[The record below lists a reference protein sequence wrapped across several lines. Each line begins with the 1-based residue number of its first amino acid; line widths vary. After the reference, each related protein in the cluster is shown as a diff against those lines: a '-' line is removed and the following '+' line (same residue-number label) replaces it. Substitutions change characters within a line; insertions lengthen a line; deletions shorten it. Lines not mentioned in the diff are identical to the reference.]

1 MFLNH
6 GEKWHRNRRLLTPAF
21 HFDVLKPYMKIY
33 NEATETLMVG
43 FLTYTILRLCIS
55 SYSTRIDFRRQ
66 NLMSTILTSKVGLRT
81 ERVKYF

>member
-6 GEKWHRNRRLLTPAF
+6 GKKWLRNRRLLTPAF

-33 NEATETLMVG
+33 NEAAGTLMVG
-43 FLTYTILRLCIS
+43 FLTYTIIRFCIS
-55 SYSTRIDFRRQ
+55 PYSARIDFRRQ
-66 NLMSTILTSKVGLRT
+66 NLTSTILTSKVGLRT